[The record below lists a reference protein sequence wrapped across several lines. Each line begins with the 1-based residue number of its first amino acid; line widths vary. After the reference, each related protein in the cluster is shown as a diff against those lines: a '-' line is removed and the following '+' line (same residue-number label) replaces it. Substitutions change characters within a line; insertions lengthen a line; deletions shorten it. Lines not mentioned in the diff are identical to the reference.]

1 MRALSA
7 IFIVVGFLICLPVG
21 SVGAST
27 NIVQSKDFSGIP
39 NLTETLNF
47 KQFDDLGGTLT
58 LQSIQVLLE
67 LEVSGGSMILDNDGV
82 DPAAG
87 TFEFG
92 AKGSI
97 SSSDV
102 SLLDIALDPV
112 TGVVEAMHIGT
123 FNLAGNQGD
132 GQTDFDPTNPDGM
145 QYYGSIEFDSDSGFI
160 TPIVFSDY
168 IGTGTF
174 DIEFG
179 VTQWQDFGGISG
191 IEWAIAPV
199 SAVGKV
205 EVIYNYVPEPAT
217 MAFLSIGLLFCR
229 RRHLRSR

>member
-1 MRALSA
+1 MRVLSA
-7 IFIVVGFLICLPVG
+7 IFIVVGLSVCFHIG
-21 SVGAST
+21 SASAST

-39 NLTETLNF
+39 SLTRTLNF
-47 KQFDDLGGTLT
+47 KKFDNLDGTLT

-92 AKGSI
+92 AKGII
-97 SSSDV
+97 SSTDV
-102 SLLDIALDPV
+102 SLLDDSIDPV
-112 TGVVEAMHIGT
+112 TGVVEAMHSGT
-123 FNLAGNQGD
+123 FSLTGNQGD

-145 QYYGSIEFDSDSGFI
+145 QYYGSVEFDSDAGFI
-160 TPIVFSDY
+160 TQLVFSDY

-174 DIEFG
+174 DIEVG

-199 SAVGKV
+199 SAAGKV

-217 MAFLSIGLLFCR
+217 MAFLSIGLLICR
-229 RRHLRSR
+229 RRHLRPS